1 MQRPNR
7 VAASGLILALMFLV
21 AGSRSTNHGLTRS
34 NQVPP
39 EWKRYT
45 VRNEEFSILLPE
57 LPAMM
62 TSVETVRVGTNRRIR
77 VLGAYMDDVVYSIY
91 TFENPTNQSLE
102 DLVRQNYFLQR
113 QDNQI
118 ESQRELTLNG
128 FHGREFVVTTGNSS
142 DVMQFWKTA
151 KNLYVLRTV
160 SPKEVPTSTG
170 DFFSSLLLGPK
181 QTGEEVNDGPGA
193 QSDEPDPAGATPEN
207 SNDVLRILPS
217 KVVTRKV
224 IVGSKPEPSYTEDAR
239 RNQITGTVV
248 LKVVFN
254 GKGQVT
260 NINVVSGLPHGLTER
275 AVAAARQIRFIP
287 AVKDGRKVSMWMQL
301 EYNFNLY

>member
-1 MQRPNR
+1 
-7 VAASGLILALMFLV
+7 
-21 AGSRSTNHGLTRS
+21 
-34 NQVPP
+34 
-39 EWKRYT
+39 
-45 VRNEEFSILLPE
+45 
-57 LPAMM
+57 MM
-62 TSVETVRVGTNRRIR
+62 TSLEMVKVGTNRRIR

-102 DLVRQNYFLQR
+102 ELVRQNYFLQR

-128 FHGREFVVTTGNSS
+128 FDGREFVVTTKESS

-181 QTGEEVNDGPGA
+181 QTGEEVNDGPGS
-193 QSDEPDPAGATPEN
+193 QLDEPDPVGADATEN
-207 SNDVLRILPS
+207 SKDALRTLPS

-248 LKVVFN
+248 LKVVFT
-254 GKGQVT
+254 GKGRVT
-260 NINVVSGLPHGLTER
+260 NINVVSGLSHGLTER

-287 AVKDGRKVSMWMQL
+287 DGRKVSMWMQL